1 MSAIM
6 ARATMVRVVI
16 MPVSIPA
23 FVIRIVIPDDR
34 GGGGHI
40 SRTIIC
46 RPFGNAAGERT
57 GDKQAKN
64 WR

>member
-46 RPFGNAAGERT
+46 RPFGNAAGE
-57 GDKQAKN
+57 
-64 WR
+64 